1 MIVGNDVVD
10 LELMGEPSEGFVARV
25 LAPEERRAPPTAADV
40 WRLWAAKEAAFKI
53 LARRDRRLPFVH
65 ARFVVDVE
73 AGLVRHPRG
82 EVRVRWEQHGAALGC
97 TGWQGAGEC
106 ATAVATAEDAE
117 AAAAGFVLSAREACG
132 VTGRLSVAV
141 RLLAKRLLC
150 EQLACHWTEVEIL
163 RPGDGPPEAWILGSL
178 APDLGLSLAHD
189 GRFVACAVG
198 LDSEARGVT

>member
-1 MIVGNDVVD
+1 MVVGNDIVD
-10 LELMGEPSEGFVARV
+10 LELMGAPSEGFIARV
-25 LAPEERRAPPTAADV
+25 LAPEERRAAPTATHV
-40 WRLWAAKEAAFKI
+40 WRHWAAKEAAFKI

-65 ARFVVDVE
+65 ARFVVDLE

-97 TGWQGAGEC
+97 VGWQGEGAC
-106 ATAVATAEDAE
+106 ATALAEVEEAE
-117 AAAAGFVLSAREACG
+117 AVAIGRSLSAREACG

-150 EQLACHWTEVEIL
+150 QQLACRWTEVEIL
-163 RPGDGPPEAWILGSL
+163 RPGDGPPEAWIRGNL